1 MIKNII
7 LNKYFIIKRNE
18 KKITLFITYDLL
30 NVSTLIFSLMRF
42 DYINILIKLL

>member
-18 KKITLFITYDLL
+18 KKVTLFIIYNLL
-30 NVSTLIFSLMRF
+30 NVSILIFS
-42 DYINILIKLL
+42 NS